1 MYEYPSIVLHVMLKC
16 IIISLGGINIMKK
29 HMKKII
35 IGGAILI
42 VLGFGSVAIYH
53 GINKNVPEPIEKATD
68 TDAYVSN
75 EDNAGNDVSTTAFAD
90 NSKDKDTTTEKD
102 KEDSKDTSTEM
113 ASNTGDT
120 SSANTGNH
128 TTITN
133 NGGTQNTNSGNS
145 NNSSGNVNGNTN
157 GGTKPS
163 THQTSGNVQPTTNGN
178 TNNNGS
184 NTNNSSVTPAQTST
198 ATTESA
204 KEDTT
209 PKACE
214 HAWKEVTQSV
224 WVKPVEHTEEVEV
237 VVTPEGYT
245 TEYKTEW
252 HAFCCNCGDM
262 GVMSVDSIIEHT
274 ETCQGGASY
283 WFDDVEVPV
292 QVWHD
297 AVIKTETKTVVDKEG
312 YYKEEVV
319 GYKCTKC
326 GATKGK

>member
-1 MYEYPSIVLHVMLKC
+1 
-16 IIISLGGINIMKK
+16 MKK

-75 EDNAGNDVSTTAFAD
+75 EDNAGNDVSTTALAD

-163 THQTSGNVQPTTNGN
+163 TQTTSGNVQPTTNGN
-178 TNNNGS
+178 TNNGGS
-184 NTNNSSVTPAQTST
+184 TPAPAST
-198 ATTESA
+198 TPETV
-204 KEDTT
+204 KEN

-214 HAWKEVTQSV
+214 HAWKEVTQRV
-224 WVKPVEHTEEVEV
+224 WVAPVEHTEEVEV
-237 VVTPEGYT
+237 VVTPAGYT
-245 TEYKTEW
+245 TEYKVET
-252 HAFCCNCGDM
+252 HAFCRNCGDM
-262 GVMSVDSIIEHT
+262 GVMSVDSIIDHVEN
-274 ETCQGGASY
+274 CQGGNSSY

-297 AVIKTETKTVVDKEG
+297 AVTKKETKTVIDKEG
-312 YYKEEVV
+312 YWKEEVT

-326 GATKGK
+326 GTTKSK

>member
-1 MYEYPSIVLHVMLKC
+1 
-16 IIISLGGINIMKK
+16 MKK

-75 EDNAGNDVSTTAFAD
+75 EDNAGNDVSTTALAD

-163 THQTSGNVQPTTNGN
+163 TTESPKPSTIESPKPNETTEAPKP
-178 TNNNGS
+178 NNNS
-184 NTNNSSVTPAQTST
+184 NQNNNSNECDHKWEKVIKKTWIEPVTHEETV
-198 ATTESA
+198 TTE
-204 KEDTT
+204 
-209 PKACE
+209 
-214 HAWKEVTQSV
+214 
-224 WVKPVEHTEEVEV
+224 VKPA
-237 VVTPEGYT
+237 GYD
-245 TEYKTEW
+245 TEYKVET
-252 HAFCCNCGDM
+252 HAFCRNCGDM
-262 GVMSVDSIIEHT
+262 GVMSVDSIIDHVEN
-274 ETCQGGASY
+274 CQGGNSSY
-283 WFDDVEVPV
+283 WFDDVSVPV

-297 AVIKTETKTVVDKEG
+297 AVTKTETKTVIDKEG
-312 YYKEEVV
+312 YWKEEVT

-326 GATKGK
+326 GTTKSK

>member
-1 MYEYPSIVLHVMLKC
+1 
-16 IIISLGGINIMKK
+16 MKK

-75 EDNAGNDVSTTAFAD
+75 EDNAGNDVSTTALAD
-90 NSKDKDTTTEKD
+90 NSKAKDTTTEKD

-163 THQTSGNVQPTTNGN
+163 TTESPKPSTTESPKPN
-178 TNNNGS
+178 
-184 NTNNSSVTPAQTST
+184 
-198 ATTESA
+198 ATTEAPKPNNNSNQNNNSNECDHNWE
-204 KEDTT
+204 KVIKKTWIEPVTHEETVTT
-209 PKACE
+209 E
-214 HAWKEVTQSV
+214 
-224 WVKPVEHTEEVEV
+224 VKPA
-237 VVTPEGYT
+237 GYD

-252 HAFCCNCGDM
+252 HAFCRNCGDM
-262 GVMSVDSIIEHT
+262 GVMSEESIADHV
-274 ETCQGGASY
+274 ETCQGGNSSY

-297 AVIKTETKTVVDKEG
+297 AVTKKETKTVIDKEG
-312 YYKEEVV
+312 YWKEEVT

-326 GATKGK
+326 GTTKSK

>member
-1 MYEYPSIVLHVMLKC
+1 MYEYPSIVLHVMLKY

-75 EDNAGNDVSTTAFAD
+75 EDNAGNDVSTTALAD

-163 THQTSGNVQPTTNGN
+163 TTESPKPN
-178 TNNNGS
+178 
-184 NTNNSSVTPAQTST
+184 
-198 ATTESA
+198 ATTEA
-204 KEDTT
+204 
-209 PKACE
+209 PKPNNNSNQNNNSNECD
-214 HAWKEVTQSV
+214 HKWKEVTKRV
-224 WVKPVEHTEEVEV
+224 WVDPVEHTEEVEV
-237 VVTPEGYT
+237 VVTPAGYT
-245 TEYKTEW
+245 TEYHTEE

-262 GVMSVDSIIEHT
+262 GNISEDTIAHHT
-274 ETCQGGASY
+274 LTCQGGASY
-283 WFDDVEVPV
+283 WFDDVSIPV

-297 AVIKTETKTVVDKEG
+297 AVTKTETKTVIDKEG
-312 YYKEEVV
+312 YYKDEVV
-319 GYKCTKC
+319 SYECTKC
-326 GATKGK
+326 GAKKSK

>member
-1 MYEYPSIVLHVMLKC
+1 
-16 IIISLGGINIMKK
+16 MKK

-75 EDNAGNDVSTTAFAD
+75 EDNAGNDVTTTALAD

-128 TTITN
+128 TTIIN
-133 NGGTQNTNSGNS
+133 NGGTQNTTSGNS
-145 NNSSGNVNGNTN
+145 NNSSGNVNGKTN
-157 GGTKPS
+157 GGTKPNTTESPKPS
-163 THQTSGNVQPTTNGN
+163 TKE
-178 TNNNGS
+178 
-184 NTNNSSVTPAQTST
+184 SSKPN
-198 ATTESA
+198 ATTEA
-204 KEDTT
+204 
-209 PKACE
+209 PKPNNNSNQNNNSNECDHNWE
-214 HAWKEVTQSV
+214 KVIKKTWIE
-224 WVKPVEHTEEVEV
+224 PVEHTEEVEV
-237 VVTPEGYT
+237 VVTPAGYT
-245 TEYKTEW
+245 TEYVEEA
-252 HAFCCNCGDM
+252 HAFCRNCGDM
-262 GVMSVDSIIEHT
+262 GAISDDDIIAHVES
-274 ETCQGGASY
+274 CQGGNSSY
-283 WFDDVEVPV
+283 WYESVRVPV

-297 AVIKTETKTVVDKEG
+297 AVTKKETKTVVDKEG
-312 YYKEEVV
+312 YWKEEVT

-326 GATKGK
+326 GTTKSK

>member
-1 MYEYPSIVLHVMLKC
+1 
-16 IIISLGGINIMKK
+16 MKK

-75 EDNAGNDVSTTAFAD
+75 EDNAGNDVTTTALAD

-178 TNNNGS
+178 TNNGGS
-184 NTNNSSVTPAQTST
+184 TSAPSSTTPEAV
-198 ATTESA
+198 
-204 KEDTT
+204 KENPT

-214 HAWKEVTQSV
+214 HAWKEVTKRV
-224 WVKPVEHTEEVEV
+224 WVAPVEHTEEVTRVIEEAKDV
-237 VVTPEGYT
+237 PIVEQQR
-245 TEYKTEW
+245 
-252 HAFCCNCGDM
+252 HIFCSGCGGDLTAM
-262 GVMSVDSIIEHT
+262 GLSSVWDYNEHC
-274 ETCQGGASY
+274 ETCQGGNASY
-283 WFDDVEVPV
+283 YGDFVDVVTGYEHVPAKTV
-292 QVWHD
+292 
-297 AVIKTETKTVVDKEG
+297 TETKTVIDKEG
-312 YYKEEVV
+312 YYKDEVV
-319 GYKCTKC
+319 SYECTKC

>member
-1 MYEYPSIVLHVMLKC
+1 
-16 IIISLGGINIMKK
+16 MKK

-42 VLGFGSVAIYH
+42 VLGFGSVVIYH

-75 EDNAGNDVSTTAFAD
+75 EDNAGNDVSTTALAD
-90 NSKDKDTTTEKD
+90 NSKDKDTTTEKG
-102 KEDSKDTSTEM
+102 KDDNKDASTEM

-163 THQTSGNVQPTTNGN
+163 TTESPKPN
-178 TNNNGS
+178 
-184 NTNNSSVTPAQTST
+184 
-198 ATTESA
+198 ATTEA
-204 KEDTT
+204 
-209 PKACE
+209 PKPNNNSKQNNNSNECDHNWE
-214 HAWKEVTQSV
+214 KVIKKTWIE
-224 WVKPVEHTEEVEV
+224 PVEHTEEVTRVIEEAKDV
-237 VVTPEGYT
+237 PI
-245 TEYKTEW
+245 TEIQNHT
-252 HAFCCNCGDM
+252 FCSGCGNDLTAM
-262 GVMSVDSIIEHT
+262 GLSSVWDYNEHC
-274 ETCQGGASY
+274 ETCQGGNASY
-283 WFDDVEVPV
+283 YWKDVTVITGYEHVPAKMV
-292 QVWHD
+292 
-297 AVIKTETKTVVDKEG
+297 TETKTVIDKEG
-312 YYKEEVV
+312 YWKEEVT

-326 GATKGK
+326 GTTKSK